1 MPFDGVGFIGNKS
14 VRKMDEVIDLLGTPD
29 KWCKGALRSHDGRYC
44 IRGAVRAVD
53 AADVL
58 EPSILEAI
66 GQVAGKRFRRI
77 ESFNDHPNTSHDQVL
92 AVLHRARDNL
102 SSGQC
107 RDRRRAGRAGS
118 VAVRELAQRPRR
130 LVRRVNCRRTDRDDS
145 TAGTE
150 AARARPVRGVR
161 LVSS

>member
-1 MPFDGVGFIGNKS
+1 MPLRECALLRDVQPEVTSQTRATKMPFDGVGFIGSES
-14 VRKMDEVIDLLGTPD
+14 VRKMDEVIDLLGTPE

-77 ESFNDHPNTSHDQVL
+77 ESFNDHPNTSHEQVL
-92 AVLHRARDNL
+92 AVLYRARENL
-102 SSGQC
+102 SSGQT
-107 RDRRRAGRAGS
+107 G
-118 VAVRELAQRPRR
+118 AVGERMAQAPSRF
-130 LVRRVNCRRTDRDDS
+130 
-145 TAGTE
+145 
-150 AARARPVRGVR
+150 AAWRSA
-161 LVSS
+161 L